1 MLNMNTWLIILLN
14 SILLF
19 FVTIVIGKY
28 IKKKPLSRATP
39 FDFISYTVISIIIT
53 LTSLNLIDNI
63 SFGLIALGVWVLFPI
78 ALDYLSMKSKWVYN
92 VLHGKERVL
101 VKNGK
106 VMEDNISKERIT
118 GQEFL
123 QEMRSKKAFNLADV
137 EFAVM
142 ETTGDI
148 NVSLKADKNPV
159 TSFDLGKK
167 VAPKTEPQTVIL
179 DGNILNEGL
188 TNAGLNHGWLK
199 TQLQNKGVALENVF
213 IGQVDSSGDLYV
225 DLFDDMIQ
233 VPKAQIK
240 EMLYASIQKSQADLM
255 SFSLDCDDNDA
266 KKMYS
271 ENAKKLYNILK
282 KLEPYLLR

>member
-1 MLNMNTWLIILLN
+1 MDTWLIILLN
-14 SILLF
+14 SFVLF
-19 FVTIVIGKY
+19 FLTLAITKSL
-28 IKKKPLSRATP
+28 KKKPLSRATT
-39 FDFISYTVISIIIT
+39 FDFISYTVISIIIA
-53 LTSLNLIDNI
+53 LISLNIVGNI
-63 SFGLIALGVWVLFPI
+63 SFALVALAVWVLMPI
-78 ALDYLSMKSKWVYN
+78 ILDFAGMKSKWVYN
-92 VLHGKERVL
+92 ILHGKERVL
-101 VKNGK
+101 IKNGK
-106 VMEDNISKERIT
+106 VMEDNLSKERIT

-148 NVSLKADKNPV
+148 NVSLKADKKPV
-159 TSFDLGKK
+159 TSFDLGKQ
-167 VAPKTEPQTVIL
+167 VAQKAEPQIVIL

-199 TQLQNKGVALENVF
+199 NQLQIKGVALENIF

-233 VPKAQIK
+233 VPKTQIK
-240 EMLYASIQKSQADLM
+240 EMLYASLQKTQADLM
-255 SFSLDCDDNDA
+255 SFSLDCDDKEA
-266 KKMYS
+266 KNMYS
-271 ENAKKLYNILK
+271 ENAKKLDQILK

>member
-1 MLNMNTWLIILLN
+1 MWYINSWLIILFN
-14 SILLF
+14 SIILF
-19 FVTIVIGKY
+19 VLTFVITKY
-28 IKKKPLSRATP
+28 LKKKTLSRSTP
-39 FDFISYTVISIIIT
+39 FDLISYTIIAIIIS
-53 LTSLNLIDNI
+53 LASLNILDNI
-63 SFGLIALGVWVLFPI
+63 YLGLIPLAVWVLLPI
-78 ALDYLSMKSKWVYN
+78 ILDFASMKSKSIYN
-92 VLHGKERVL
+92 IMHGKERVF

-106 VMEDNISKERIT
+106 IMEDNLSKERIT

-123 QEMRSKKAFNLADV
+123 QEMRSKKVFNLADV

-148 NVSLKADKNPV
+148 NVSLKADKKPI
-159 TSFDLGKK
+159 TPHDLGQQ

-199 TQLQNKGVALENVF
+199 TQLEIKGVTLENVF
-213 IGQVDSSGDLYV
+213 LGQVDSSGDLYV

-233 VPKAQIK
+233 VPKTQVK
-240 EMLYASIQKSQADLM
+240 EMLHANIKKIQADLM
-255 SFSLDCDDNDA
+255 SFSLECDNEDA
-266 KKMYS
+266 KNMYS
-271 ENAKKLYNILK
+271 RNAEKLENLIK